1 MNGNI
6 LLVLTTSTSLKY
18 HPTMKNLLYI
28 LFAIIIFSSCSS
40 DDDKEDRPTVKTTFQ
55 ILNKE
60 PIIYPNL
67 VSGYINSSNSK
78 WVRIAKLG
86 HLTSSSDIITVEN
99 DTLKNIYLFFD
110 KSKTYRLDTV
120 FVLKKGMDNK
130 FYISNMTKSIEVD
143 KNNESEYP
151 K

>member
-1 MNGNI
+1 MKK
-6 LLVLTTSTSLKY
+6 LL
-18 HPTMKNLLYI
+18 LL
-28 LFAIIIFSSCSS
+28 LLIFPLLISCSK
-40 DDDKEDRPTVKTTFQ
+40 DDNDDPTVKTTFQ

-60 PIIYPNL
+60 PIIYPSL